1 LPSTLLSQDPLS
13 LVAANGRLYFST
25 GSEIESVS
33 VKGGATTTL
42 ASNLTTAGLLSI
54 AGGNVVWV
62 DSYAR
67 AMSGTAP
74 VIVMTAC
81 ATP

>member
-1 LPSTLLSQDPLS
+1 M
-13 LVAANGRLYFST
+13 
-25 GSEIESVS
+25 SE
-33 VKGGATTTL
+33 KGGATTTL

-54 AGGNVVWV
+54 AGGNVIWV
-62 DSYAR
+62 DSYTQAL
-67 AMSGTAP
+67 SGTAP